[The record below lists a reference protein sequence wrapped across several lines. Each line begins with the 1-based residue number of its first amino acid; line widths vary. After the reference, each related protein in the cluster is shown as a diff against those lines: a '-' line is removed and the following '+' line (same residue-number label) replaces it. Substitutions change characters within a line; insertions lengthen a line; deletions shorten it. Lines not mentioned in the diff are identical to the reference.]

1 MKTDKDTKQ
10 LKKNALISFLEAS
23 ATVNPTN
30 EVPKVT

>member
-23 ATVNPTN
+23 ATASPTK
-30 EVPKVT
+30 EVSKAT